1 MVTSVPVKQTEDT
14 IELYNWNT
22 GMYEHYSIKDK
33 TKSQIE
39 EIKNQSKHQHN
50 PDEYSKEYE
59 SVQFHDMNEYQ
70 NELMEEF
77 ADEFAD
83 Q

>member
-77 ADEFAD
+77 ADEFD
-83 Q
+83 K

>member
-22 GMYEHYSIKDK
+22 GMYEHYSIKGK

-50 PDEYSKEYE
+50 PDEYRKEYE

-77 ADEFAD
+77 ADEFD
-83 Q
+83 K